1 MLNPELSVLNF
12 FMQFIYKAKEPSGR
26 VVKGTVEG
34 ADQKAALSRL
44 ASQRLTVVELVQKD
58 AKKKFFKAKV
68 NNSDVVI
75 FSRQLSTLVSAGVPI
90 VQGLNI
96 LEAQAENPAFK
107 TVVTGLRADIESGL
121 SIADAMRKHPQA
133 FTELYV
139 SMIKAG
145 EVGGILDIILER
157 LSAYLESSEALKAK
171 VKSAMMYPAVVGGVA
186 FLITIFLILFVIPV
200 FKDIF
205 SGFGAE
211 LPLPTRIMIGISDAL
226 RHNILYI
233 LAVLGGAGWGVK
245 KYINTEKGQ
254 EKIDEISLNLP
265 VVGILLKKVAI
276 AKFTRTLG
284 TLIKSGVPI
293 LQGLETVA
301 KTAGNKII
309 ERAIYKSRDSIKEGG
324 RIADPLKNA
333 NIFPPM
339 VIQMISV
346 GEETGG
352 LDNMLNKIADFYDQE
367 VDTAVKGLTS
377 MIEPLIMVIMGFVIG
392 AIVISMFMPMFSMGE
407 LAGKDA

>member
-1 MLNPELSVLNF
+1 M
-12 FMQFIYKAKEPSGR
+12 
-26 VVKGTVEG
+26 EG
-34 ADQKAALSRL
+34 LVDAADQKAAISRL
-44 ASQRLTVVELVQKD
+44 REQRMTVLEINPKV
-58 AKKKFFKAKV
+58 KKSPFFKPKV
-68 NNSDVVI
+68 NNNDVVI

-107 TVVTGLRADIESGL
+107 VVVTGLRSDIEAGL
-121 SIADAMRKHPQA
+121 SIADAMRKYPQA

-139 SMIKAG
+139 SMIRAG
-145 EVGGILDIILER
+145 EVGGILDTILER
-157 LSAYLESSEALKAK
+157 LSGFLESAEALRGK
-171 VKSAMMYPAVVGGVA
+171 VKSALMYPTVVGGA
-186 FLITIFLILFVIPV
+186 ALLITVFLMIFVIPI
-200 FKDIF
+200 FKEIF
-205 SGFGAE
+205 GSFGAD
-211 LPLPTRIMIGISDAL
+211 LPLPTKIVVGISDAL
-226 RHNILYI
+226 RSNFLYI
-233 LAVLGGAGWGVK
+233 AGVVGGTVWGAKRYVK
-245 KYINTEKGQ
+245 TEKGR
-254 EKIDEISLNLP
+254 EKLDDILLKLP

-301 KTAGNKII
+301 KTSGNKII

-324 RIADPLKNA
+324 RISDPLKKA

-352 LDNMLNKIADFYDQE
+352 LDGMLNKIADFYDQE

-377 MIEPLIMVIMGFVIG
+377 MIEPLIMVVLGAVIG
-392 AIVISMFMPMFSMGE
+392 TIVISMFMPMFSLGDMVSNSN
-407 LAGKDA
+407 

>member
-1 MLNPELSVLNF
+1 
-12 FMQFIYKAKEPSGR
+12 MQFAYKAKEASG
-26 VVKGTVEG
+26 KLVEG
-34 ADQKAALSRL
+34 LVEAADQKAAMARL
-44 ASQRLTVVELVQKD
+44 REQRMTVIEIAQK
-58 AKKKFFKAKV
+58 AKKSPFFKPKV
-68 NNSDVVI
+68 ENKDIVI
-75 FSRQLSTLVSAGVPI
+75 FSRQLSTLVSAGIPI

-96 LEAQAENPAFK
+96 LESQAENPAFK
-107 TVVTGLRADIESGL
+107 TVVSALRTDIESGL
-121 SIADAMRKHPQA
+121 SIADGMRKHPQA

-145 EVGGILDIILER
+145 EVGGILDTILER
-157 LSAYLESSEALKAK
+157 LSAYLEASEVLKAK
-171 VKSAMMYPAVVGGVA
+171 VKSAMMYPTVVGGAAFFITV
-186 FLITIFLILFVIPV
+186 FLIIFIIPV

-205 SGFGAE
+205 GGFGAE
-211 LPLPTRIMIGISDAL
+211 LPFPTRVIIGISDFL
-226 RHNILYI
+226 RGNIVYI
-233 LAVLGGAGWGVK
+233 LAIVGGGVWGVK
-245 KYINTEKGQ
+245 KYLKTEKGQ
-254 EKIDEISLNLP
+254 EKLDDISLKLP
-265 VVGILLKKVAI
+265 VFGILLKKVAI

-324 RIADPLKNA
+324 RIADPLKKA

-352 LDNMLNKIADFYDQE
+352 LDTMLNKIADFYDQE

-377 MIEPLIMVIMGFVIG
+377 MIEPLIMVVMGVVIG
-392 AIVISMFMPMFSMGE
+392 GIVIAMFMPMFSMSDI
-407 LAGKDA
+407 ATK

>member
-1 MLNPELSVLNF
+1 MD
-12 FMQFIYKAKEPSGR
+12 A
-26 VVKGTVEG
+26 
-34 ADQKAALSRL
+34 ADQKAAIARL
-44 ASQRLTVVELVQKD
+44 REQRLTVVEIRQK
-58 AKKKFFKAKV
+58 AKKSPFFKPKV
-68 NNSDVVI
+68 DTKDVVI
-75 FSRQLSTLVSAGVPI
+75 FSRQLSTLVSAGIPI

-107 TVVTGLRADIESGL
+107 TVVSGLRSDIESGL

-145 EVGGILDIILER
+145 EVGGILDTILER
-157 LSAYLESSEALKAK
+157 LSGFLEASEALKAK
-171 VKSAMMYPAVVGGVA
+171 VKSALMYPTVVGGVA
-186 FLITIFLILFVIPV
+186 FLITVFLIVFIIPV

-211 LPLPTRIMIGISDAL
+211 LPFPTRMIILLSDTI
-226 RHNILYI
+226 RSNIVYI
-233 LAVLGGAGWGVK
+233 LAAGGAGVWSLK
-245 KYINTEKGQ
+245 KYLKTEKGQ
-254 EKIDEISLNLP
+254 EKLDEISLKLP
-265 VVGILLKKVAI
+265 VFGILLKKVAI

-301 KTAGNKII
+301 KTSGNKII

-324 RIADPLKNA
+324 RISDPLKKA

-377 MIEPLIMVIMGFVIG
+377 MIEPLIMVVMGIVIG
-392 AIVISMFMPMFSMGE
+392 AIVIAMFMPMFSMGE
-407 LAGKDA
+407 LAGKT

>member
-1 MLNPELSVLNF
+1 
-12 FMQFIYKAKEPSGR
+12 MQFIYKAKEPNGR

-44 ASQRLTVVELVQKD
+44 ASQRLTVVELIQKD
-58 AKKKFFKAKV
+58 AKKKFFKTKV

-107 TVVTGLRADIESGL
+107 TVVTGLRGDIESGL

-309 ERAIYKSRDSIKEGG
+309 ERAIYIK
-324 RIADPLKNA
+324 AATPLRR
-333 NIFPPM
+333 
-339 VIQMISV
+339 
-346 GEETGG
+346 E
-352 LDNMLNKIADFYDQE
+352 
-367 VDTAVKGLTS
+367 
-377 MIEPLIMVIMGFVIG
+377 
-392 AIVISMFMPMFSMGE
+392 
-407 LAGKDA
+407 AG

>member
-1 MLNPELSVLNF
+1 
-12 FMQFIYKAKEPSGR
+12 MQFIYKAKEPNGR

-44 ASQRLTVVELVQKD
+44 ASQRLTVVELIQKD
-58 AKKKFFKAKV
+58 AKKKFFKTKV

-107 TVVTGLRADIESGL
+107 TVVTGLRGDIESGL

-377 MIEPLIMVIMGFVIG
+377 MIEPLIMVVMGLVIG

>member
-1 MLNPELSVLNF
+1 ME
-12 FMQFIYKAKEPSGR
+12 A
-26 VVKGTVEG
+26 
-34 ADQKAALSRL
+34 ADQKAAMARL
-44 ASQRLTVVELVQKD
+44 REQRMTVVEIAQK
-58 AKKKFFKAKV
+58 AKKSPFFKPKV
-68 NNSDVVI
+68 ENKDIVI
-75 FSRQLSTLVSAGVPI
+75 FSRQLSTLVSAGIPI

-96 LEAQAENPAFK
+96 LESQAENPAFK
-107 TVVTGLRADIESGL
+107 TVVSALRTDIESGL
-121 SIADAMRKHPQA
+121 SIADGMRKHPQA

-145 EVGGILDIILER
+145 EVGGILDTILER
-157 LSAYLESSEALKAK
+157 LSAYLEASEVLKAK
-171 VKSAMMYPAVVGGVA
+171 VKSAMMYPTVVGGAAFFITV
-186 FLITIFLILFVIPV
+186 FLIIFIIPV

-205 SGFGAE
+205 GGFGAE
-211 LPLPTRIMIGISDAL
+211 LPFPTRVIIGISDFL
-226 RHNILYI
+226 RGNIVYI
-233 LAVLGGAGWGVK
+233 LAIVGGGVWGVK
-245 KYINTEKGQ
+245 KYLKTEKGQ
-254 EKIDEISLNLP
+254 EKLDDVSLKLP
-265 VVGILLKKVAI
+265 VFGILLKKVAI

-301 KTAGNKII
+301 KTAGNKVI

-324 RIADPLKNA
+324 RIADPLKKA

-352 LDNMLNKIADFYDQE
+352 LDTMLNKIADFYDQE

-377 MIEPLIMVIMGFVIG
+377 MIEPLIMVVMGIVIG
-392 AIVISMFMPMFSMGE
+392 GIVIAMFMPMFSMSDI
-407 LAGKDA
+407 ATK

>member
-1 MLNPELSVLNF
+1 
-12 FMQFIYKAKEPSGR
+12 MQFAYKAKERSG
-26 VVKGTVEG
+26 KAVEG
-34 ADQKAALSRL
+34 LVEAPDQKAAIARL
-44 ASQRLTVVELVQKD
+44 REQRMTVLEISQK
-58 AKKKFFKAKV
+58 AKKSPFFKPKV
-68 NNSDVVI
+68 NNADIVI

-107 TVVTGLRADIESGL
+107 AVVTALRSDIEAGL

-145 EVGGILDIILER
+145 EVGGILDTILER
-157 LSAYLESSEALKAK
+157 LSGFLESAEALRAK
-171 VKSAMMYPAVVGGVA
+171 VKSALMYPMVVGGAAILITA
-186 FLITIFLILFVIPV
+186 FLMIFIIPV

-205 SGFGAE
+205 GGFGAD
-211 LPLPTRIMIGISDAL
+211 LPAPTKVVVWISDTL
-226 RHNILYI
+226 RAYFLHI
-233 LAVLGGAGWGVK
+233 AVCIGGIVWAVK
-245 KYINTEKGQ
+245 KYAKTEKGI
-254 EKIDEISLNLP
+254 KKLDSIALNLP
-265 VVGILLKKVAI
+265 VFGILLKKVAI

-301 KTAGNKII
+301 KTSGNKII
-309 ERAIYKSRDSIKEGG
+309 EEAIYKSRDSIKEGG
-324 RIADPLKNA
+324 RISDPLKKA

-352 LDNMLNKIADFYDQE
+352 LDGMLNKIADFYDQE

-377 MIEPLIMVIMGFVIG
+377 MIEPLIMVFMGIVIG
-392 AIVISMFMPMFSMGE
+392 GIVIAMFMPMLSMSS
-407 LAGKDA
+407 LAEK

>member
-1 MLNPELSVLNF
+1 
-12 FMQFIYKAKEPSGR
+12 MQFSYKARGAGGK
-26 VVKGTVEG
+26 TVEG
-34 ADQKAALSRL
+34 VVEAADQKAAFARL
-44 ASQRLTVVELVQKD
+44 REQKLAVLEVKQRVV
-58 AKKKFFKAKV
+58 KKKFFKPKIH
-68 NNSDVVI
+68 NSDIVI

-96 LEAQAENPAFK
+96 LEEQAENPAFK
-107 TVVTGLRADIESGL
+107 SVVTVLRGDIEAGL
-121 SIADAMRKHPQA
+121 SIADAMRKHPTA

-139 SMIKAG
+139 SMVRAG
-145 EVGGILDIILER
+145 EVGGILDTILER
-157 LSAYLESSEALKAK
+157 LSAYLEASEVLRAK
-171 VKSAMMYPAVVGGVA
+171 VKSAMMYPLVVSTVA
-186 FLITIFLILFVIPV
+186 ALITVFLIMFVIPI

-205 SGFGAE
+205 SSFGGQ
-211 LPLPTRIMIGISDAL
+211 LPFITRVIVGLSDFLRQKFVYFIVGIGAI
-226 RHNILYI
+226 Y
-233 LAVLGGAGWGVK
+233 WGVG
-245 KYINTEKGQ
+245 KYVKTEKGQ
-254 EKIDEISLNLP
+254 EKIDDLSLKLP
-265 VVGILLKKVAI
+265 VFGILLKKVAI

-301 KTAGNKII
+301 KTSGNKII
-309 ERAIYKSRDSIKEGG
+309 ERAINSSRDSIKEGG
-324 RIADPLKNA
+324 RISDPLKRA

-377 MIEPLIMVIMGFVIG
+377 MIEPLIMVVLGAVIG
-392 AIVISMFMPMFSMGE
+392 TIVIAMFMPMLSLGDMVSG
-407 LAGKDA
+407 G

>member
-1 MLNPELSVLNF
+1 
-12 FMQFIYKAKEPSGR
+12 MQFAYKAKERSG
-26 VVKGTVEG
+26 KAVEG
-34 ADQKAALSRL
+34 MVEAADQKSAIARL
-44 ASQRLTVVELVQKD
+44 REQRLTVLEINQK
-58 AKKKFFKAKV
+58 AKKSPFFKPKV
-68 NNSDVVI
+68 TNGDIVI

-107 TVVTGLRADIESGL
+107 AVVTALRSDIEAGL

-145 EVGGILDIILER
+145 EVGGILDTILER
-157 LSAYLESSEALKAK
+157 LSGFLESAEALRAK
-171 VKSAMMYPAVVGGVA
+171 VKSALMYPMVVGGAALLITA
-186 FLITIFLILFVIPV
+186 FLMIFIIPV

-205 SGFGAE
+205 GSFGSE
-211 LPLPTRIMIGISDAL
+211 LPAPTRVVVAISDFLRGYFIHLAL
-226 RHNILYI
+226 AI
-233 LAVLGGAGWGVK
+233 GAGVWGFK
-245 KYINTEKGQ
+245 KYSRTEKGM
-254 EKIDEISLNLP
+254 KKLDSIALNLP
-265 VVGILLKKVAI
+265 VFGILLKKVAI

-293 LQGLETVA
+293 LQGLDTVA
-301 KTAGNKII
+301 KTSGNKII
-309 ERAIYKSRDSIKEGG
+309 EEAIFKSRDSIKEGG
-324 RIADPLKNA
+324 RISDPLKKA

-352 LDNMLNKIADFYDQE
+352 LDGMLNKIADFYDQE

-377 MIEPLIMVIMGFVIG
+377 MIEPLIMVFMGIVIG
-392 AIVISMFMPMFSMGE
+392 GIVIAMFMPMLNMSS
-407 LAGKDA
+407 LAEK

>member
-1 MLNPELSVLNF
+1 ME
-12 FMQFIYKAKEPSGR
+12 A
-26 VVKGTVEG
+26 
-34 ADQKAALSRL
+34 ADQKAAMARL
-44 ASQRLTVVELVQKD
+44 REQRMTVIEIAQK
-58 AKKKFFKAKV
+58 AKKSPFFKPKV
-68 NNSDVVI
+68 ENKDIVI
-75 FSRQLSTLVSAGVPI
+75 FSRQLSTLVSAGIPI

-96 LEAQAENPAFK
+96 LESQAENPAFK
-107 TVVTGLRADIESGL
+107 TVVSALRTDIESGL
-121 SIADAMRKHPQA
+121 SIADGMRKHPQA

-145 EVGGILDIILER
+145 EVGGILDTILER
-157 LSAYLESSEALKAK
+157 LSAYLEASEVLKAK
-171 VKSAMMYPAVVGGVA
+171 VKSAMMYPTVVGGAAFFITV
-186 FLITIFLILFVIPV
+186 FLIIFIIPV

-205 SGFGAE
+205 GGFGAE
-211 LPLPTRIMIGISDAL
+211 LPFPTRVIIGISDFL
-226 RHNILYI
+226 RGNIVYI
-233 LAVLGGAGWGVK
+233 LAIVGGGVWGVK
-245 KYINTEKGQ
+245 KYLKTEKGQ
-254 EKIDEISLNLP
+254 EKLDDISLKLP
-265 VVGILLKKVAI
+265 VFGILLKKVAI

-324 RIADPLKNA
+324 RIADPLKKA

-352 LDNMLNKIADFYDQE
+352 LDTMLNKIADFYDQE

-377 MIEPLIMVIMGFVIG
+377 MIEPLIMVVMGVVIG
-392 AIVISMFMPMFSMGE
+392 GIVIAMFMPMFSMSDI
-407 LAGKDA
+407 ATK